1 MSGSLPASR
10 APSANLSNSPSIFS
24 SGAPTVMMPSA
35 CLPVRLALIGPAVA
49 TSTGGGVSGIVQS
62 RVVSSVKNRPWCLT
76 SLPATEASNSFL
88 MTSMASNIR
97 SDRSAASGQ

>member
-10 APSANLSNSPSIFS
+10 APSANLSNSPPIFS

-49 TSTGGGVSGIVQS
+49 TSTGGGVSGMVQS
-62 RVVSSVKNRPWCLT
+62 RVVSRVKNRPWCLT

-97 SDRSAASGQ
+97 SDRSPASGQ